1 MLEKENTNNK
11 LKMWNYAKQSL
22 RSIQIRSAS
31 TQLISLG
38 LVLSTAFIIW
48 QLLVLVTG
56 TEAPVVVV
64 LTGSMEPGIRR
75 GDVLFL
81 HNKNRPINSGEII
94 VFKIEGKDIPIVHR
108 VIKVHRQHDS
118 NEVNLMTKG
127 DNNALDD
134 SYGIYADDQVWLENH
149 HVTGRVVGYLPYIGW
164 ATILM
169 TDQPMFKYILISG
182 LSLLFIASN

>member
-94 VFKIEGKDIPIVHR
+94 VFKIE
-108 VIKVHRQHDS
+108 VHRQHDS